1 MIKSALVIAI
11 HDLAIQKY
19 RGLQGIRDS
28 NGLASAITRP
38 LMTFDQHEL
47 YPTPVLKAAALIES
61 LIKNHPFLD
70 GNKRIG
76 YVMMR
81 FFLLQ
86 NRMDIKATQSEK
98 YDFVMSIANG
108 QVEID
113 QINAWIERESFHI

>member
-1 MIKSALVIAI
+1 
-11 HDLAIQKY
+11 
-19 RGLQGIRDS
+19 
-28 NGLASAITRP
+28 
-38 LMTFDQHEL
+38 
-47 YPTPVLKAAALIES
+47 
-61 LIKNHPFLD
+61 
-70 GNKRIG
+70 
-76 YVMMR
+76 MMR